1 MDATIELKRRR
12 FSVKEYH
19 RLIEVGVLTKDD
31 RVELLEG
38 EIVEMTPIGERH
50 AGTVNRL
57 THLFVSWFGARAVVH
72 VQSPILLGPEV
83 SVPQPDV
90 ALLAPRQDF
99 YTTRRP
105 EPDDVLLVIEVMDSS
120 VQRDRRVKLPLYAR
134 AGIVEVWLL
143 DLNTDR
149 LEVYRRPT
157 AGGYAESRVLQ
168 RDEPISIQAFPDVWL
183 TVADLLG

>member
-99 YTTRRP
+99 YTTPRP

-120 VQRDRRVKLPLYAR
+120 VQRDRRVKLPSYAR
-134 AGIVEVWLL
+134 PGILEVWLL
-143 DLNTDR
+143 HLHTDR
-149 LEVYRRPT
+149 LEGYRRAA
-157 AGGYAESRVLQ
+157 AGGYAGPRVPPPGAPASLPAVPPA
-168 RDEPISIQAFPDVWL
+168 RAP
-183 TVADLLG
+183 VADP